1 MEIFHQLIKQYCV
14 RIISRGCRISL
25 KKMMVAQYGYGRRV
39 DNKEPT
45 TEVVHGSDKVVERFV
60 QFTHNAQRRID
71 VCVDNTRPLLAVEFK
86 QIMDAFIDAKRR
98 GVTIRYIT
106 EITKNNLHYCREMM
120 SIVDELRH
128 LDGIKGNFSVT
139 EQEYVSAFSFHE
151 RGLSEWMIY
160 SNFKQIV
167 RHQQYIF
174 ESLWNTSSSAERKT
188 TEIRNDVSLGIAEI
202 IDNPSR
208 TQELFIDLIKSAK
221 SEVLLMLP
229 TVNSFMRE
237 YRIGA
242 IHLIEEL
249 STQPEARAINI
260 RILTPINNTVKKIIE
275 DMKTKITLSDESD
288 GYYNSNVKIRHLE
301 SEPNL
306 NVTTATILVV
316 DRKASLA
323 IEKVN
328 DSSERFIGAV
338 GLSSYSTSQPTVI
351 SYVSIFENFWN
362 QLELYQKLKQ
372 HDKMQQEFINI
383 AAHELRTPAQSIL
396 GYAELAKTEPQIEK
410 QTRAYI
416 DGMYRN
422 AFRIQKLTKDILD
435 VTRIES
441 NTLRLNKIKFDL
453 KEVILNAIEDTKL
466 MPLPE
471 SNKVKLEFKNMMNAG
486 EEVASHSDDIFIV
499 GDRNR
504 IMQVI
509 SNVLENALKFT
520 SGGVVSVD
528 VARKKKQ
535 GEQDHE
541 EAIVTV
547 EDTGP
552 GIHPEIFPRLFRK
565 FSSKS
570 FSGTGLGLYISKN
583 IIEAHGGKIWAQNNN
598 DHGKYG
604 ATFSFSLPLD

>member
-1 MEIFHQLIKQYCV
+1 VSNKQ
-14 RIISRGCRISL
+14 
-25 KKMMVAQYGYGRRV
+25 
-39 DNKEPT
+39 PT
-45 TEVVHGSDKVVERFV
+45 TEIVHGNEKIVDRFV

-71 VCVDNTRPLLAVEFK
+71 VCVDNTRPLLIIEFK
-86 QIMDAFIDAKRR
+86 QIRDAFIGAKRR

-106 EITKNNLHYCREMM
+106 EITKTNLGYCEELM

-128 LDGIKGNFSVT
+128 LDGVKGNFCVT
-139 EQEYVSAFSFHE
+139 EQEYVAPSTFHE
-151 RGLSEWMIY
+151 KERRKFAEWMIC
-160 SNFKQIV
+160 SNVKEIV
-167 RHQQYIF
+167 EHQQYVF
-174 ESLWNTSSSAERKT
+174 DSFWNTSSSAERKT
-188 TEIRNDVSLGIAEI
+188 TEIRNDVSLGITEI

-208 TQELFIDLIKSAK
+208 TQKLFIDLIESAK
-221 SEVLLMLP
+221 SEILLMLP

-237 YRIGA
+237 YRIGV
-242 IHLIEEL
+242 IQLLEEL
-249 STQPEARAINI
+249 STQPEGRLKNI
-260 RILTPINNTVKKIIE
+260 RILTPINNTIKKILE
-275 DMKTKITLSDESD
+275 EMKTKTNLSEEADD
-288 GYYNSNVKIRHLE
+288 YYNSNLKLRHLE

-328 DSSERFIGAV
+328 DSSELFIEAV
-338 GLSSYSTSQPTVI
+338 GLSTYSTSEPTVI
-351 SYVSIFENFWN
+351 SYISVFENFWN

-396 GYAELAKTEPQIEK
+396 GYAELAKTDPQIEK
-410 QTRAYI
+410 ETLSFI

-441 NTLRLNKIKFDL
+441 DTLRLNKIKFDL

-466 MPLPE
+466 MFQLE
-471 SNKVKLEFKNMMNAG
+471 TNKVKLDFRMNAG
-486 EEVASHSDDIFIV
+486 GEVDTHGDDIFIV

-504 IMQVI
+504 ITQVI
-509 SNVLENALKFT
+509 SNLLENALKFT
-520 SGGVVSVD
+520 SEGVVSVD
-528 VARKKKQ
+528 IERKKKQ
-535 GEQDHE
+535 EEEQDHQE
-541 EAIVTV
+541 EAIVTI
-547 EDTGP
+547 EDTGS
-552 GIHPEIFPRLFRK
+552 GINPEIFPRLFTK

-598 DHGKYG
+598 DHGKHG
-604 ATFSFSLPLD
+604 ATFSFSLPLN

>member
-1 MEIFHQLIKQYCV
+1 MDN
-14 RIISRGCRISL
+14 
-25 KKMMVAQYGYGRRV
+25 GRRV

-45 TEVVHGSDKVVERFV
+45 TEVVHGSDKVIDRFV
-60 QFTHNAQRRID
+60 QFMHKAQRRID
-71 VCVDNTRPLLAVEFK
+71 VCVDNTRPLLAIEFK
-86 QIMDAFIDAKRR
+86 QIKDAFIDAKRR

-151 RGLSEWMIY
+151 RGFSEWMIY
-160 SNFKQIV
+160 SNFKEIV
-167 RHQQYIF
+167 EHQQYIF

-249 STQPEARAINI
+249 STQSEARAINI
-260 RILTPINNTVKKIIE
+260 RILTPINNTVRKIIE
-275 DMKTKITLSDESD
+275 EMKTKTTLSDESD

-328 DSSERFIGAV
+328 DSNERFIEAV

-351 SYVSIFENFWN
+351 SYLSIFENFWN

-396 GYAELAKTEPQIEK
+396 GYAELAKTDPD
-410 QTRAYI
+410 YI
-416 DGMYRN
+416 DRETQSFIDIIYRN
-422 AFRIQKLTKDILD
+422 AFRIQKLTRDILD

-441 NTLRLNKIKFDL
+441 HTLTLNKTKFSL
-453 KEVILNAIEDTKL
+453 MEVILNAIEDAKL
-466 MPLPE
+466 KLAPE
-471 SNKVKLEFKNMMNAG
+471 DHTKVKLEFKNKA
-486 EEVASHSDDIFIV
+486 EEEDDSHSNILVQADKE
-499 GDRNR
+499 R

-509 SNVLENALKFT
+509 SNLLNNALKFT
-520 SGGVVSVD
+520 SEGLVSVAVARNREHGKRQQQEKKKEEVVVS
-528 VARKKKQ
+528 
-535 GEQDHE
+535 
-541 EAIVTV
+541 I
-547 EDTGP
+547 EDTGS
-552 GIHPEIFPRLFRK
+552 GIDPEIFPRLFTK

-570 FSGTGLGLYISKN
+570 FSGTGLGLYISRN
-583 IIEAHGGKIWAQNNN
+583 IIEAHGGKIWAQNNGK
-598 DHGKYG
+598 GKYG
-604 ATFSFSLPLD
+604 ATFYFSLPLAI

>member
-1 MEIFHQLIKQYCV
+1 
-14 RIISRGCRISL
+14 
-25 KKMMVAQYGYGRRV
+25 
-39 DNKEPT
+39 
-45 TEVVHGSDKVVERFV
+45 
-60 QFTHNAQRRID
+60 
-71 VCVDNTRPLLAVEFK
+71 
-86 QIMDAFIDAKRR
+86 
-98 GVTIRYIT
+98 
-106 EITKNNLHYCREMM
+106 
-120 SIVDELRH
+120 
-128 LDGIKGNFSVT
+128 
-139 EQEYVSAFSFHE
+139 
-151 RGLSEWMIY
+151 MIY
-160 SNFKQIV
+160 SNFKEIV
-167 RHQQYIF
+167 EHQQYIF

-260 RILTPINNTVKKIIE
+260 RILTPINNTVRKIIE
-275 DMKTKITLSDESD
+275 EMKTKTTLSDESD

-328 DSSERFIGAV
+328 DSNERFIEAV

-351 SYVSIFENFWN
+351 SYLSIFENFWN
-362 QLELYQKLKQ
+362 QLELYQRLKQ

-441 NTLRLNKIKFDL
+441 DTLRLNKIKFDL
-453 KEVILNAIEDTKL
+453 KEVILNAIE
-466 MPLPE
+466 
-471 SNKVKLEFKNMMNAG
+471 
-486 EEVASHSDDIFIV
+486 
-499 GDRNR
+499 
-504 IMQVI
+504 
-509 SNVLENALKFT
+509 
-520 SGGVVSVD
+520 
-528 VARKKKQ
+528 
-535 GEQDHE
+535 
-541 EAIVTV
+541 
-547 EDTGP
+547 
-552 GIHPEIFPRLFRK
+552 
-565 FSSKS
+565 
-570 FSGTGLGLYISKN
+570 
-583 IIEAHGGKIWAQNNN
+583 AQKTCFNQ
-598 DHGKYG
+598 K
-604 ATFSFSLPLD
+604 ATR